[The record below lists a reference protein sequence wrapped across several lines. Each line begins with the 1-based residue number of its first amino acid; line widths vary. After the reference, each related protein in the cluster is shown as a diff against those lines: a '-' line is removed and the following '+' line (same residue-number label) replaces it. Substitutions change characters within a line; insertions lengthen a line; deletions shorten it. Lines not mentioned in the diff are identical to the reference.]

1 MAILTDRQEKLLE
14 LLRAT
19 QTASLE
25 QIVSRFQVS
34 SATAYRDIRALV
46 EAGLAVKTSR
56 GLKIAPFPEATP
68 PMNRKCYFCSAPV
81 SERTAFILQMQDGS
95 QLNACCPHC
104 GLMALSRVGGGV
116 QSALTSDFI
125 YGRMVNARQAV
136 YLLESSVNLCCEP
149 TVLSFASESD
159 AHRFQL
165 GYGGCIFLLDK
176 ALIRLQELM
185 QFHS

>member
-1 MAILTDRQEKLLE
+1 MPTLTDRQQKLL
-14 LLRAT
+14 AII
-19 QTASLE
+19 QTGQFASIE
-25 QIVSRFQVS
+25 QIVAHFDVS
-34 SATAYRDIRALV
+34 TPTAYRDIRALV
-46 EAGLAVKTSR
+46 DAGLAVKTSR
-56 GLKIAPFPEATP
+56 GVKIAPSPEP
-68 PMNRKCYFCSAPV
+68 PRLDRKCFFCSAPL

-104 GLMALSRVGGGV
+104 GLMALSRLGV

-159 AHRFQL
+159 ANRFQM
-165 GYGGCIFLLDK
+165 GYGGSIFTLEQ
-176 ALIRLQELM
+176 ALIRLHELM
-185 QFHS
+185 ELHS